1 MSRRILKGKV
11 VTLKK
16 DKTVSVLVERM
27 YLHPRY
33 KKNIKRSKK
42 YLVHNDAHSY
52 SIGDDIMIREN
63 RPISKRKK
71 WVSV

>member
-11 VTLKK
+11 VALKK
-16 DKTVSVLVERM
+16 DKTVAVLIERKC
-27 YLHPRY
+27 LHPRY

-42 YLVHNDAHSY
+42 YLVHDDSY
-52 SIGDDIMIREN
+52 SYRIGDDITIREN
-63 RPISKRKK
+63 RPISRRKR